1 MDTANTVTGT
11 IPTGTTVGYVET
23 TTTAIPE
30 QPKQGTKVDVSALQA
45 EIERLKNDRSKA
57 NSEAAEWKRKHNE
70 LLSEDEKKKQA
81 EQEEIANMKA
91 EIEQLRKEKTVSE
104 YNAELSGLGFE
115 KELADATAKA
125 LSDGDTKT
133 FFKNLGTFKTALE
146 AKIKAELMD
155 NTPKPN
161 GGSGDKPNPYVE
173 QARNIGKT
181 KAEADK
187 KAADILSQYIKT

>member
-1 MDTANTVTGT
+1 MDTANTVT
-11 IPTGTTVGYVET
+11 ET
-23 TTTAIPE
+23 TETVENQTQEA
-30 QPKQGTKVDVSALQA
+30 KVDVSALQA

-161 GGSGDKPNPYVE
+161 GGAGGNVNPVVE
-173 QARNIGKT
+173 QAKNIGKA
-181 KAEADK
+181 KAEAN
-187 KAADILSQYIKT
+187 KASADVLKHYGI